1 MKRGGLNYIV
11 GPLVKRTS
19 QPCSNSISQ
28 TATWLSAA
36 KWQEDSMQCLLRNRW
51 WVVVGSFIGRGV
63 DNGVVMAFTF
73 GLFLKPVA
81 AEFGWSRA
89 QVAAALAIAGVTSA
103 LWSPIWGKLIDRF
116 GIKPRHIQLRH
127 NAP

>member
-11 GPLVKRTS
+11 GPLIKRTS
-19 QPCSNSISQ
+19 QPRSNKNSRA
-28 TATWLSAA
+28 ATGQSAA
-36 KWQEDSMQCLLRNRW
+36 KWQEDSMQGLLKNRW
-51 WVVVGSFIGRGV
+51 WVVGGSFIGCGV

-89 QVAAALAIAGVTSA
+89 QVAAALAMAGVTSA
-103 LWSPIWGKLIDRF
+103 LSSPIWGKLTALASSRS
-116 GIKPRHIQLRH
+116 LC
-127 NAP
+127 AL